1 MDEKVVWTDEAD
13 EQLFNVLDYWKNR
26 TQSYSYPIKI
36 KKELDQ
42 RIQIILQNPLIG
54 KESEI
59 PGVRSLN
66 FLKYFKIIY
75 GIYKDQL
82 VILNFWDM
90 RQDPEENPFL

>member
-1 MDEKVVWTDEAD
+1 MDERVVWTDEAED
-13 EQLFNVLDYWKNR
+13 QLFNVLDYWKNR

-36 KKELDQ
+36 KEELDQ
-42 RIQIILQNPLIG
+42 RIEFILENHLIG

-75 GIYKDQL
+75 GIYKGQL

-90 RQDPEENPFL
+90 RQDPEGNPFS

>member
-66 FLKYFKIIY
+66 FLNYFKIIY

-90 RQDPEENPFL
+90 RQDSEENPFL